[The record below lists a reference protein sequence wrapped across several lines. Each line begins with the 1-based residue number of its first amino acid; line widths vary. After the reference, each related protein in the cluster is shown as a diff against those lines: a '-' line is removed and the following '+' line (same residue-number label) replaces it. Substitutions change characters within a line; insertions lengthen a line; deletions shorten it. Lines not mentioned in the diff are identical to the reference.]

1 MKKDNNKKGKD
12 WDRAVTRIFNAYNEI
27 SRSINPA
34 QLVKVDLTSSQIK
47 VLISFAEKESF
58 TMTEL
63 SNAHS
68 VSVSTM
74 TSMVDR
80 LIQNGLLKRDKDD
93 TDRRIVR
100 VCLTAEG
107 KKMVRHLMS
116 IRKKALEKF
125 MLELNDSEIK
135 RFLQSIEN
143 VAHFFSKAKRS
154 KSFR

>member
-1 MKKDNNKKGKD
+1 MKNNKKGKD
-12 WDRAVTRIFNAYNEI
+12 WDATVTRILNAYNEI
-27 SRSINPA
+27 SKSINPA

-47 VLISFAEKESF
+47 VLMSFAEKESF
-58 TMTEL
+58 AMTEL

-100 VCLTAEG
+100 VCLAAEG

-116 IRKKALEKF
+116 IRKKALEEF

-135 RFLQSIEN
+135 QFLQSIEN